1 MRCPSDKSL
10 SRNSIPPEVDKA
22 SNEII
27 GAAIEVHRHLAPGF
41 LESVYEKA
49 LVHEMRLMGLTVH
62 QQVPIALLYKDLRIE
77 GQRLDLLVE
86 PGVIVELKT
95 VDSILPIHEAQLIS
109 YLRTTGYRLGLLI
122 NFRCNLLKKGI
133 KRIVY

>member
-1 MRCPSDKSL
+1 MSYPSDKSL
-10 SRNSIPPEVDKA
+10 SHEPIPPEVDEA

-27 GAAIEVHRHLAPGF
+27 GAAIEVHRNLGPGF

-49 LVHEMRLMGLTVH
+49 LVYEMRLRGLTAR

-77 GQRLDLLVE
+77 GQRLDLMVE
-86 PGVIVELKT
+86 PGIIVELKT
-95 VDSILPIHEAQLIS
+95 VDYLLPIHEAQLIS
-109 YLRTTGYRLGLLI
+109 YLRTTGCRLGLLI

>member
-1 MRCPSDKSL
+1 MRCPSDKPPSHEPV
-10 SRNSIPPEVDKA
+10 PPEVDKA

-27 GAAIEVHRHLAPGF
+27 EAAIEVHRHLGPGF
-41 LESVYEKA
+41 IESVYEKS
-49 LVHEMRLMGLTVH
+49 LVHEMRLMGLTVR

-133 KRIVY
+133 KRIVC